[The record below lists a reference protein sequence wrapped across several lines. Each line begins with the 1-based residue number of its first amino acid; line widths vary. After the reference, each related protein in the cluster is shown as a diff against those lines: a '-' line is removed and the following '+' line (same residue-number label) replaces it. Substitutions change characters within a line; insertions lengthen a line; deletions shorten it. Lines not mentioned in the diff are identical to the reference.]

1 MTGNESTDDLLL
13 NVKIGSRK
21 LEAEGIISLKLDPCD
36 GGTLPAFRAGAHID
50 VHLSN
55 GLVRQYSLYGDPS
68 DTTCYQIAVL
78 REPNGRGGSRYV
90 HDELRE
96 GDMLRIS
103 SPRNHF
109 PLIPASHTLLFAG
122 GIGITPLLSMARELY
137 AQRASF
143 ELHYC
148 VRSLARAA
156 FSDWLAASDFEDNV
170 RLHIDEGPDAN
181 RLDAGRLCRDAIAG
195 AHLYVCGPS
204 GFMTHVISTAQG
216 AGWDDARIHREY
228 FAPPA
233 ETATSGEVF
242 ELECARAGKLVPVAD
257 GQSIAAALRSH
268 GIEVPLSCEQGI
280 CGTCSIRVLDGI
292 PDHRDHFLTA
302 SEKAANDRLLACCSR
317 ARSARLVLD
326 L

>member
-1 MTGNESTDDLLL
+1 MTGKDHTDDLLL
-13 NVKIGSRK
+13 NVRIGSRK
-21 LEAEGIISLKLDPCD
+21 PEAEGIISLQLYPCD
-36 GGTLPAFRAGAHID
+36 GVTLPAYRAGAHID
-50 VHLSN
+50 VHLPN
-55 GLVRQYSLYGDPS
+55 GLVRQYSLFGDPS
-68 DTTCYQIAVL
+68 DTACYQIAVL
-78 REPNGRGGSRYV
+78 REPNGRGGSRCV

-103 SPRNHF
+103 LPRNLF
-109 PLIPASHTLLFAG
+109 PLIPAPHTLLFAG
-122 GIGITPLLSMARELY
+122 GIGITPLLGMARELQ

-148 VRSLARAA
+148 VRSHARAA
-156 FSDWLAASDFEDNV
+156 FSEWLAASPFDDKV
-170 RLHIDEGPDAN
+170 RFHVDDGPDAQ

-195 AHLYVCGPS
+195 AHLYACGPS
-204 GFMTHVISTAQG
+204 GFMAHVISTAQA

-228 FAPPA
+228 FAAPA
-233 ETATSGEVF
+233 ETFTSGEEF